1 MAVQSYICERFNI
14 QVRLGNPP
22 SPGDLGL
29 TVMTNPRALGLA
41 GMPDPSCLVLEKN
54 YRFDLKGKIKK
65 LLLLLLL
72 LLSLINLKKN
82 IITIKKNYKFDLK
95 GLKTIRTWVRQV

>member
-65 LLLLLLL
+65 LLLLL
-72 LLSLINLKKN
+72 SLINLKKN

-95 GLKTIRTWVRQV
+95 GLKTIRTWVR

>member
-1 MAVQSYICERFNI
+1 
-14 QVRLGNPP
+14 
-22 SPGDLGL
+22 
-29 TVMTNPRALGLA
+29 MTNPRALGLA
-41 GMPDPSCLVLEKN
+41 GMQDPSCLVLKKN

-65 LLLLLLL
+65 LLL

>member
-72 LLSLINLKKN
+72 SLINLKKN

>member
-22 SPGDLGL
+22 SLGDLGL

-41 GMPDPSCLVLEKN
+41 GMQDPSCLVLKKN

-65 LLLLLLL
+65 LLL

>member
-41 GMPDPSCLVLEKN
+41 GMQDPSCLVLKKN

-65 LLLLLLL
+65 LLLLL

>member
-1 MAVQSYICERFNI
+1 MAVQSYICECFNI

-41 GMPDPSCLVLEKN
+41 GMQDPSCLVLK
-54 YRFDLKGKIKK
+54 KK
-65 LLLLLLL
+65 L
-72 LLSLINLKKN
+72 
-82 IITIKKNYKFDLK
+82 
-95 GLKTIRTWVRQV
+95 

>member
-65 LLLLLLL
+65 LLLLL
-72 LLSLINLKKN
+72 SLINLKKN

-95 GLKTIRTWVRQV
+95 GLKTIKTWVRQV

>member
-65 LLLLLLL
+65 LLLLL
-72 LLSLINLKKN
+72 SLINLKKN

>member
-41 GMPDPSCLVLEKN
+41 GMSDPSCLVLEKN

-65 LLLLLLL
+65 LLL

-95 GLKTIRTWVRQV
+95 GLKTIRTWVR

>member
-1 MAVQSYICERFNI
+1 MAVQSYICECFNI

-72 LLSLINLKKN
+72 LSLINLKKN

>member
-1 MAVQSYICERFNI
+1 
-14 QVRLGNPP
+14 
-22 SPGDLGL
+22 
-29 TVMTNPRALGLA
+29 MTNPRALGLA

-65 LLLLLLL
+65 LLLLL
-72 LLSLINLKKN
+72 SLINLKKN

>member
-72 LLSLINLKKN
+72 LSLINLKKN

-95 GLKTIRTWVRQV
+95 GLKTIRTWVR

>member
-72 LLSLINLKKN
+72 LSLINLKKN

>member
-41 GMPDPSCLVLEKN
+41 GMQDPSCLVLKKN

-65 LLLLLLL
+65 LLL

-82 IITIKKNYKFDLK
+82 IITIKKNYKFHLK

>member
-22 SPGDLGL
+22 SLGDLGL

-41 GMPDPSCLVLEKN
+41 GMQDPSCLVLEKN

-65 LLLLLLL
+65 
-72 LLSLINLKKN
+72 IIIIII
-82 IITIKKNYKFDLK
+82 IITNKFEKKYYYY
-95 GLKTIRTWVRQV
+95 